1 MKKDKLLPEIK
12 AQIHKEL
19 YLKDTP
25 TFWSKENMLEVIS
38 FCYPNFDT
46 SKNYGSEWWRIITDA
61 YGKEP
66 DWDHRQQRTHN
77 QPNKKN
83 CKVILRKVLETKEL
97 EKEKLFRNALVF
109 DRRNKNLTVA

>member
-12 AQIHKEL
+12 SQIHKEL

-25 TFWSKENMLEVIS
+25 TSWSKPNMLEVIS
-38 FCYPNFDT
+38 FCYPSFDT
-46 SKNYGSEWWRIITDA
+46 SKNYGSDWWWVIVDA
-61 YGKEP
+61 FGKEP
-66 DWDHRQQRTHN
+66 DWDHKQERTHN
-77 QPNKKN
+77 QPNKHN
-83 CKVILRKVLETKEL
+83 CKVILRKVLETKEI